1 MGRPIEET
9 DMRPRTLTLA
19 FALACCAMPVLLSA
33 FSSSARAQKKDYLS
47 DAEDAQIRDSDT
59 PAVRIKLFISFAAD
73 RIKKLQYEFAH
84 PGDSLHRA
92 DRLNALINGYTG
104 CIDDAADLIDLGVD
118 KQQNIRDSIK
128 DMQAHAPEFLGYLK
142 GVEAKGGEAGEY
154 KDDLDDAIDATTDA
168 IRTADDALKELA
180 PPPERRKPS

>member
-1 MGRPIEET
+1 
-9 DMRPRTLTLA
+9 MRSRTFAITFA
-19 FALACCAMPVLLSA
+19 FACWALLLGQSA
-33 FSSSARAQKKDYLS
+33 LVSTAHAQKKDYLS
-47 DAEDAQIRDSDT
+47 DTEDEQIRDSDT
-59 PAVRIKLFISFAAD
+59 PAERIKLLISFAGD

-118 KQQNIRDSIK
+118 KQQNIRDAIK
-128 DMQAHAPEFLGYLK
+128 DMQAHAPEFLSYLK
-142 GVEAKGGEAGEY
+142 AAEAKGGEAAEY
-154 KDDLDDAIDATTDA
+154 KDNLDDAIDATTDA